1 MAGFD
6 LGELQTLLAT
16 LQQTNQQLGN
26 IAKQL
31 NGSTAT
37 VAEALAR
44 ANQPQSTSVAMLA
57 SAMPEP
63 TGTVAF
69 TLSDGSTVYVPFF
82 ATRPA

>member
-6 LGELQTLLAT
+6 LGELQTLLST
-16 LQQTNQQLGN
+16 FQQTNIQLGN

-31 NGSTAT
+31 NGATAT
-37 VAEALAR
+37 VAQALAR
-44 ANQPQSTSVAMLA
+44 ANQPQSTSVALLT

-63 TGTVAF
+63 DGSVAL

-82 ATRPA
+82 SRRP